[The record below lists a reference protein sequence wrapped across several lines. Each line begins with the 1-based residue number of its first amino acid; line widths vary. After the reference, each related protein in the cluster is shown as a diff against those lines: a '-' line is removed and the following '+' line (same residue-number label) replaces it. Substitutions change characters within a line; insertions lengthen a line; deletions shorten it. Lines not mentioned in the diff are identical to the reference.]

1 MTAAETTDPVLLA
14 LTLVDIPSVS
24 GDEGVIA
31 DLVEA
36 TLGACPHLE
45 VLRDGDA
52 VVARTRLGRGRR
64 IVIAGH
70 LDTVPI
76 AGNVP
81 GRIEERCGVEVLWGR
96 GSVDMLSG
104 VAAALHLAVTLT
116 QPRHDVTWVFYD
128 HEEVAAEL
136 NGLARVVS
144 HHPDWLAGDLAVL
157 GEPTAAQVEG
167 GCNGTLRVI
176 ATIPGVAA
184 HSARSW
190 RGDNAIHRAA
200 PVIARIAAFG
210 NPVVPVDGLDY
221 RESLSVVR
229 IQGGV
234 ANNVIPD
241 ALTLVVNYRFAPSSS
256 GAQAL
261 EVVRGVF
268 EGTDARLV
276 VDDLSEGARPGMDSP
291 LAQEFLRAARLASG
305 GDVTVGPKYGWTD
318 VARFSALG
326 VPALNFGPGD
336 PMLAHTVDEHVPTEQ
351 IRRCVQVLRSWLGRE
366 EE

>member
-1 MTAAETTDPVLLA
+1 MTAADTTDPVALA

-24 GDEGVIA
+24 GDEGAIA
-31 DLVEA
+31 DLVEG
-36 TLGACPHLE
+36 TLRARPHLD

-52 VVARTRLGRGRR
+52 VVARTHLGRDRR
-64 IVIAGH
+64 VVVAGH
-70 LDTVPI
+70 LDTVPV

-81 GRIEERCGVEVLWGR
+81 GRLETRRGTEVLWGR

-104 VAAALHLAVTLT
+104 VAAALHLAVALT
-116 QPRHDVTWVFYD
+116 EPRHDVTWVFYD

-136 NGLARVVS
+136 NGLGRVAS
-144 HHPDWLAGDLAVL
+144 HHPEWLVGDLAIL
-157 GEPTAAQVEG
+157 GEPTAGQVEG

-190 RGDNAIHRAA
+190 RGVNAIHRAA
-200 PVIARIAAFG
+200 PVIDRIAAFG
-210 NPVVPVDGLDY
+210 NPVVRVDGLDY

-241 ALTLVVNYRFAPSSS
+241 SVTLVVNYRFAPSST
-256 GAQAL
+256 GEQAL

-268 EGTDARLV
+268 GGTEAHLV
-276 VDDLSEGARPGMDSP
+276 VDDLSEGARPGLDSAP
-291 LAQEFLRAARLASG
+291 AREFLAAAAAASG
-305 GDVTVGPKYGWTD
+305 GEIAVGPKYGWTD

-336 PMLAHTVDEHVPTEQ
+336 PMLAHTADEHVPTEQ

-366 EE
+366 GE